1 VNEWTN
7 VTLRVGAVLA
17 GRTESAAVGMLV
29 YGEEMERS
37 WRALIGCK
45 EVWDERIS
53 IEIM

>member
-1 VNEWTN
+1 MNEWTN
-7 VTLRVGAVLA
+7 VTLRVGGV
-17 GRTESAAVGMLV
+17 GREDRERSGGILV
-29 YGEEMERS
+29 YGEEMERG